1 MHLEGKSNT
10 NIPAI
15 PRDLEVVAKLLWF
28 WASASIIYETEGGHI
43 HRGHAKLETFKVK
56 AKVLAQNNGRI
67 QVQKRNE
74 EVPQSLT
81 EYWIANV
88 VTNLQIMAEAR
99 TICRKRI
106 NKDQFSY

>member
-28 WASASIIYETEGGHI
+28 WASVSIIYETEGSHI
-43 HRGHAKLETFKVK
+43 QRGHAKLETFKVK

-67 QVQKRNE
+67 QVQKRKWRS
-74 EVPQSLT
+74 PTILD
-81 EYWIANV
+81 WILN
-88 VTNLQIMAEAR
+88 
-99 TICRKRI
+99 RKCS
-106 NKDQFSY
+106 NKSADHGWS